1 MIVIY
6 YNKWCFTI
14 PSCYHLNILLEKTKL
29 GFNFF
34 EINFL
39 MRTESTVKRPCISH
53 TFSHKIEVKNQGCGL
68 SMDTS
73 VFGVLENLINIH
85 KTS

>member
-14 PSCYHLNILLEKTKL
+14 PSSYHLNILLEKTKL

-34 EINFL
+34 EINF
-39 MRTESTVKRPCISH
+39 
-53 TFSHKIEVKNQGCGL
+53 
-68 SMDTS
+68 
-73 VFGVLENLINIH
+73 
-85 KTS
+85 